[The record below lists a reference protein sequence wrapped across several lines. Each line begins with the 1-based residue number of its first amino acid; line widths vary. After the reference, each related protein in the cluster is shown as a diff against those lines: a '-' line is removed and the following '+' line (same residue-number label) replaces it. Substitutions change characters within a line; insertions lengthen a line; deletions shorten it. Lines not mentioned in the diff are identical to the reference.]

1 MSLKFCQLFML
12 PVSTL
17 RPEVKSP
24 VFLMVFQRSLPAPI
38 GLELETGRNLGDGR
52 DPEKQET

>member
-1 MSLKFCQLFML
+1 MLKFCQLFTF

-17 RPEVKSP
+17 RPVVKSP
-24 VFLMVFQRSLPAPI
+24 VFLMVFQRSLPVPI
-38 GLELETGRNLGDGR
+38 GLELGTGQNLGDDR